1 MRLNFVCAALSL
13 ILTNVAAI
21 DPSPSENAFAIHHE
35 SHESKTFAS
44 TESNPHNRHHLRGDS
59 DNENGGNRKL
69 LSARQQ
75 SWLDSH
81 NKLRKEFHEANDET
95 YEPLKWSNS
104 LRSRSLKFAKTLASE
119 GCALRSD
126 PDNKFGQNLAVKY
139 YSSEFQATDDVLNAF
154 KDKAS
159 SGYPA
164 NGSYTQAVWRA
175 TEYVGCADA
184 KGTDSKGK
192 PCVVSV
198 CRYAKPGNCNMS
210 GYTGGSKWKTPAL
223 ADDSACGPSCP
234 PGGCV

>member
-1 MRLNFVCAALSL
+1 MRSTFICTALSL
-13 ILTNVAAI
+13 LLARAASI
-21 DPSPSENAFAIHHE
+21 DQTANSIAIHHE
-35 SHESKTFAS
+35 GHFAEANSVFEEATVLESK
-44 TESNPHNRHHLRGDS
+44 SNLRGDKNI
-59 DNENGGNRKL
+59 DNDESGRKL
-69 LSARQQ
+69 LSTRQQ

-81 NKLRKEFHEANDET
+81 NKLRKEFHEANDKT
-95 YEPLKWSNS
+95 YEPLKWSNA

-126 PDNKFGQNLAVKY
+126 PNNKFGQNLAVKY
-139 YSSEFQATDDVLNAF
+139 YSSTFQPTDDVLDAF
-154 KDKAS
+154 KEKAS

-184 KGTDSKGK
+184 KGTDSSGK

-210 GYTGGSKWKTPAL
+210 GYTGNKWKTPAL
-223 ADDSACGPSCP
+223 EDDSACGPSCP